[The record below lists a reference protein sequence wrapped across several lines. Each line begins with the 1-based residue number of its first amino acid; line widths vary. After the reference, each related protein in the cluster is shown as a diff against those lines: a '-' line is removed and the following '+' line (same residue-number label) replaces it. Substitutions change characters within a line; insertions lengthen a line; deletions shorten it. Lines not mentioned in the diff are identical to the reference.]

1 MIVGAGTLLNT
12 ATVLTGGVIGSVAG
26 HRIPVRMREL
36 VVQVLG
42 IFVVV
47 YGVKVAIT
55 PSFHEA
61 PHLAIVLIGLLAG
74 TVVGSLLDIDGA
86 LLRFGGW
93 AERRL
98 GGRAGGAA
106 APAESTGRVARAFVT
121 TTLLYCVGPLTI
133 LGTFDDGARGDILL
147 LGIKSTLDG
156 IASLAFA
163 VTLGPGVLLSAGSV
177 LVVQGALTAA
187 AYASR
192 GAFDEFLVTQAIGAG
207 GLMLVAIGL
216 GLLEIRRIRVADML
230 PALVLAPAVAAMSRA
245 FGWGL

>member
-12 ATVLTGGVIGSVAG
+12 ATVLTGGVIGTVAG

-42 IFVVV
+42 IFTIV
-47 YGVKVAIT
+47 YGVKVAT
-55 PSFHEA
+55 TASFHEA
-61 PHLAIVLIGLLAG
+61 PHLAIVLIGLLIG
-74 TVVGSLLDIDGA
+74 SVVGSLLNIDRA
-86 LLRFGGW
+86 LLRFGAW

-98 GGRAGGAA
+98 VRGDDSN
-106 APAESTGRVARAFVT
+106 AEQSTGRVARAFVT
-121 TTLLYCVGPLTI
+121 TSLLFCVGPLTI
-133 LGTFDDGARGDILL
+133 LGSFDDGARGDILL

-163 VTLGPGVLLSAGSV
+163 VTLGRGVLLSAGSV
-177 LVVQGALTAA
+177 LVVQGALTAV
-187 AYASR
+187 AYATR
-192 GAFDEFLVTQAIGAG
+192 GNIDEFLVTQALGAG

-230 PALVLAPAVAAMSRA
+230 PGLLFAPVVAAISRA

>member
-12 ATVLTGGVIGSVAG
+12 ATVLTGGAVGTLAG
-26 HRIPVRMREL
+26 HRIPVRLRDL
-36 VVQVLG
+36 VIQVLG
-42 IFVVV
+42 IFTVV

-55 PSFHEA
+55 PSFQEA
-61 PHLAIVLIGLLAG
+61 PHLTIVLIGLLAG

-98 GGRAGGAA
+98 VRRGGSD
-106 APAESTGRVARAFVT
+106 AEQTSGRVARAFVT
-121 TTLLYCVGPLTI
+121 TSLLYCVGPFTI
-133 LGTFDDGARGDILL
+133 LGSFDDGARGDILL

-163 VTLGPGVLLSAGSV
+163 VTLGPGVLLSAASV
-177 LVVQGALTAA
+177 VAVQGTLTGV
-187 AYASR
+187 AYATR
-192 GAFDEFLVTQAIGAG
+192 GSLDQFLVTQALGAG
-207 GLMLVAIGL
+207 GFMLVAIGL
-216 GLLEIRRIRVADML
+216 GLLDIRRIRVADML
-230 PALVLAPAVAAMSRA
+230 PGLILAPVVAAMSRA

>member
-1 MIVGAGTLLNT
+1 VIVGAGTLLNT
-12 ATVLTGGVIGSVAG
+12 ATVLTGGVVGTVAG

-42 IFVVV
+42 VFVVA

-55 PSFHEA
+55 PSFTAA
-61 PHLAIVLIGLLAG
+61 PDLAIVLIGLLIGSVA
-74 TVVGSLLDIDGA
+74 GSLLNVDGA
-86 LLRFGGW
+86 LLRFGAW

-98 GGRAGGAA
+98 VRDRGDAT
-106 APAESTGRVARAFVT
+106 APDQATGRVARAFVT
-121 TTLLYCVGPLTI
+121 TSLLYCVGPLTI
-133 LGTFDDGARGDILL
+133 LGSFDDGARGDILL

-163 VTLGPGVLLSAGSV
+163 VTLGRGVLLSAVSV
-177 LVVQGALTAA
+177 LVVQGALTGV
-187 AYASR
+187 AYATR
-192 GAFDEFLVTQAIGAG
+192 GTIDQYLVTQALGAG

-230 PALVLAPAVAAMSRA
+230 PALVVVPVLAAISRA
-245 FGWGL
+245 LGWGL

>member
-1 MIVGAGTLLNT
+1 VIVGAGTLLNT

-47 YGVKVAIT
+47 YGVKVAT
-55 PSFHEA
+55 TASFHEA
-61 PHLAIVLIGLLAG
+61 PHLAIVLIGLLIG

-86 LLRFGGW
+86 LLRFGAW

-98 GGRAGGAA
+98 VRGDDSTG
-106 APAESTGRVARAFVT
+106 EQSTGRVARAFVT
-121 TTLLYCVGPLTI
+121 TSLLYCVGPLTI
-133 LGTFDDGARGDILL
+133 LGSFDDGARGDILL

-163 VTLGPGVLLSAGSV
+163 VTLGRGVLLSAGSV
-177 LVVQGALTAA
+177 LVVQGALTGVAWA
-187 AYASR
+187 TR
-192 GAFDEFLVTQAIGAG
+192 GAIDEFLVTQALGAG

-230 PALVLAPAVAAMSRA
+230 PGLIFAPIVAAISRA

>member
-12 ATVLTGGVIGSVAG
+12 ATVLTGGVVGTVAG
-26 HRIPVRMREL
+26 HRIPERLREL
-36 VVQVLG
+36 VVQALG

-55 PSFHEA
+55 PSFHDS

-74 TVVGSLLDIDGA
+74 SAVGSLLDVDGA
-86 LLRFGGW
+86 LMRFGSW
-93 AERRL
+93 AERILVRD
-98 GGRAGGAA
+98 GEQSG
-106 APAESTGRVARAFVT
+106 GRVARAFVT

-163 VTLGPGVLLSAGSV
+163 ITLGRGVLLSAASV
-177 LVVQGALTAA
+177 LVVQGALTGV
-187 AYASR
+187 AYATR
-192 GAFDEFLVTQAIGAG
+192 GAVDEFLVTQALGAG

-230 PALVLAPAVAAMSRA
+230 PALVLAPAVAAVSRA

>member
-1 MIVGAGTLLNT
+1 
-12 ATVLTGGVIGSVAG
+12 VLTGGVVGSVAG
-26 HRIPVRMREL
+26 HRIPERLREL

-55 PSFHEA
+55 PSFHDS

-74 TVVGSLLDIDGA
+74 SAVGSLLDIDGA
-86 LLRFGGW
+86 LLRFGAW
-93 AERRL
+93 AERQLVR
-98 GGRAGGAA
+98 GGGD
-106 APAESTGRVARAFVT
+106 TGRVARALVT

-163 VTLGPGVLLSAGSV
+163 ITLGRGVLLSAGSV
-177 LVVQGALTAA
+177 LVVQGALTGVAWA
-187 AYASR
+187 TR
-192 GAFDEFLVTQAIGAG
+192 GAVDQFLVTQALGAG

-230 PALVLAPAVAAMSRA
+230 PGLVLAPLVAAMSRA

>member
-12 ATVLTGGVIGSVAG
+12 ATVLTGGIAGTVAG
-26 HRIPVRMREL
+26 HRIPTRMREL

-42 IFVVV
+42 VFVVV

-55 PSFHEA
+55 PSFHDA

-74 TVVGSLLDIDGA
+74 SVVGSLLNIDGA
-86 LLRFGGW
+86 LLRFGAW
-93 AERRL
+93 AERRIAR
-98 GGRAGGAA
+98 GGETTGG
-106 APAESTGRVARAFVT
+106 VARAFVT

-163 VTLGPGVLLSAGSV
+163 VTLGPGVLLSAASV
-177 LVVQGALTAA
+177 LVVQGALTGV
-187 AYASR
+187 AYATR
-192 GAFDEFLVTQAIGAG
+192 GAFDEFLVTQALGAG
-207 GLMLVAIGL
+207 GLMLVAIGV

-230 PALVLAPAVAAMSRA
+230 PALVFAPAVAALSRA